1 MRSRILGGIGVLL
14 GGGILVSRFLQGGL
28 VRGSGAY
35 MRSQL
40 VGLGLATLLF
50 GVGCYYLLKGGSKR
64 DAR

>member
-14 GGGILVSRFLQGGL
+14 GGGILLSRFLQGGL

-40 VGLGLATLLF
+40 VGLGLATLLL
-50 GVGCYYLLKGGSKR
+50 GVGLYYLIKGGPRR